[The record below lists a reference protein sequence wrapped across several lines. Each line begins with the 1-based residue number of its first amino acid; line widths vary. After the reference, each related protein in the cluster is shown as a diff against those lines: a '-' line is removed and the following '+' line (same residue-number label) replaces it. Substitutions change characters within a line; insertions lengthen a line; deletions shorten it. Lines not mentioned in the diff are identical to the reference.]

1 MRGKWVLAGLILLT
15 GCDRAAGRYQD
26 QAVELNMVA
35 PPNAPAMAN
44 ASAPASPTAPRM
56 AYIYRYGME
65 LPKGRIAGV
74 MERHEQAC
82 AKAGPATCQVIL
94 SSSDQMGG
102 HGVSARLELR
112 ADPAW
117 IAQFRSRVTVEATA
131 AGGKVTRA
139 SATGEDLTLALTD
152 TEARLGAQTTLRD
165 RLQQLL
171 ATRSGDLGEL
181 LKVESELARVQGEI
195 DSVQSA
201 LAVLRTRVATSRLE
215 IDYYTPGSAA
225 DDGGAFQ
232 PVRAALGGALGAFM
246 LTVGVLITTLAVTA
260 PIALIA
266 VPLGWWLL
274 RMRRRRRAA
283 RMGAGT
289 PTAPPS

>member
-1 MRGKWVLAGLILLT
+1 MRGKWVLAGLILLA

-35 PPNAPAMAN
+35 PPSAPAMAN
-44 ASAPASPTAPRM
+44 ATAPTSPTAPRM

-65 LPKGRIAGV
+65 LPKGRIAEV

-82 AKAGPATCQVIL
+82 VRAGPATCQVIL
-94 SSSDQMGG
+94 SSSDQMGE

-117 IAQFRSRVTVEATA
+117 VARFRSGVAQEATA

-152 TEARLGAQTTLRD
+152 TEARLRAQTTLRD

-195 DSVQSA
+195 DSVQSS

-215 IDYYTPGSAA
+215 IDYYTPGAA
-225 DDGGAFQ
+225 SEDGGVFQ

-246 LTVGVLITTLAVTA
+246 LTVGALITTLAVLA
-260 PIALIA
+260 PIALII

-274 RMRRRRRAA
+274 RLRRRRRAGRPA
-283 RMGAGT
+283 TET
-289 PTAPPS
+289 PTPPLS